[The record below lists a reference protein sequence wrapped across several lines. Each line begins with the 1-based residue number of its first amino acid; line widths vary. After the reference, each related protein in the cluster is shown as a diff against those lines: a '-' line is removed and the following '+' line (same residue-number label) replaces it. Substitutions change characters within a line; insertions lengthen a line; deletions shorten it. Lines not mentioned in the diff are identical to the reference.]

1 MGELHLPWLTIA
13 TLLPLVGA
21 FVVGQ
26 LKDVLV
32 ARRWSLAVSAG
43 TFGCAVGA
51 WIDFI
56 LLGQQVAHDRWDL
69 TAQWLGAGGLAIDE
83 LNAPLLGMSSL
94 LYLLIGVATPG
105 TKVRRYSFAANLV
118 SESLLL
124 ATFCCRAP
132 WGIVVLL
139 ALGTLPP
146 MWELRTRRKPIG
158 VYLVHMAAFIVLLAA
173 GWWII
178 SHDVPSGS
186 SDTSRLHS
194 VWALAPLLLAVLIRC
209 GIAPFHCWVTDLF
222 EHASFGAALVFVT
235 PMAGVYAAVRLILP
249 NASDEVLHLLG
260 LVSLG
265 TAVYAAGMA
274 LVQREARR
282 FFCYILLS
290 HSALVLVGL
299 QTVTPIGLTAALSLW
314 LSMGLSLTGFGV
326 TLRALEARHG
336 RLSLAGYHGVYE
348 HTPMLA
354 ICFLLT
360 GLASVGFP
368 GTFGFV
374 GTELLVDG
382 AIETFPY
389 VGMAVVIA
397 AALNGIAVVQAYFR
411 LFTGTRHVS
420 SVPLQVSWREQFAVL
435 TLAALILGGG
445 LFPQP
450 GVVARHHAAQQLL
463 GQRQEGL
470 TPPVDMAR
478 SWHLRDKSCQ
488 VTHFALYLITKRSA
502 KSCVECR
509 AFTLIRE
516 AEPKNLL

>member
-1 MGELHLPWLTIA
+1 MDELRLPWLTVA

-21 FVVGQ
+21 VAVSQ
-26 LKDVLV
+26 IKDIEV
-32 ARRWSLAVSAG
+32 ARRWSLAVFAA
-43 TFGCAVGA
+43 TLGCAVGA
-51 WIDFI
+51 WIDFV
-56 LLGQQVAHDRWDL
+56 LLGTDVARNRWDFF
-69 TAQWLGAGGLAIDE
+69 AQWLGGEGLVIDE
-83 LNAPLLGMSSL
+83 LSAPLLALSSL
-94 LYLLIGVATPG
+94 LYLLIAIATLG
-105 TKVRRYSFAANLV
+105 SKVRRFSFTANMA
-118 SESLLL
+118 SESMLL
-124 ATFCCRAP
+124 ATFGCRAP

-146 MWELRTRRKPIG
+146 LWELRTRRKPIG
-158 VYLVHMAAFIVLLAA
+158 VYLVHMTAFVVLLVA

-178 SHDVPSGS
+178 SHDAPPGS
-186 SDTSRLHS
+186 SETSRLHS
-194 VWALAPLLLAVLIRC
+194 AWALAPLLLAVLIRC

-222 EHASFGAALVFVT
+222 EHASFGTALVFVT

-249 NASDEVLHLLG
+249 NASDDVLHLLG
-260 LVSLG
+260 FVSLA

-290 HSALVLVGL
+290 HAALVLVGL

-314 LSMGLSLTGFGV
+314 LSMGLSLTGFGL

-336 RLSLAGYHGVYE
+336 RLSLDGYHGVYE
-348 HTPMLA
+348 HAPMLA

-382 AIETFPY
+382 AIESFPY
-389 VGMAVVIA
+389 VGVAVVIA
-397 AALNGIAVVQAYFR
+397 AALNGIALVQAYFK

-435 TLAALILGGG
+435 MLAALILGGG
-445 LFPQP
+445 MFPQP
-450 GVVARHHAAQQLL
+450 GVTSRHHAAERLL
-463 GQRQEGL
+463 GQRNDAL
-470 TPPVDMAR
+470 SLPPNVAKVD
-478 SWHLRDKSCQ
+478 RDADEYQ
-488 VTHFALYLITKRSA
+488 A
-502 KSCVECR
+502 K
-509 AFTLIRE
+509 
-516 AEPKNLL
+516 